1 MEIKMIYGD
10 GTVFTCD
17 NIELLAMGTH
27 GQGEID
33 CSYSRMVALFGE
45 PREGDGCK
53 TQAEWTVY
61 TPAGIATIYDWKQG
75 DCYHGE
81 GNGTP
86 VEEVTEWSIGGHDKQ
101 VVEWIQK
108 AIKTTA

>member
-1 MEIKMIYGD
+1 MSDWNGN
-10 GTVFTCD
+10 VATCND
-17 NIELLAMGTH
+17 IESLIAGTH
-27 GQGEID
+27 GQGGIE
-33 CSYSRMVALFGE
+33 CSYSLLVASFGE
-45 PREGDGCK
+45 PSEGDGYK
-53 TQAEWTVY
+53 TQAEWIVL

-86 VEEVTEWSIGGHDKQ
+86 VEQITEWSIGGQDKQ